1 MSRCRVLKQ
10 INFKDAPFLEK
21 VHVSQCPRFD
31 EEDLL
36 TGIQRLPTNRSK
48 FVSLRPLHEV
58 SNGLS
63 YLKGQASTISF
74 TDCPT

>member
-1 MSRCRVLKQ
+1 M
-10 INFKDAPFLEK
+10 
-21 VHVSQCPRFD
+21 SQCPRFD

-58 SNGLS
+58 SKS
-63 YLKGQASTISF
+63 YLKGQASTSSS

>member
-58 SNGLS
+58 SKS
-63 YLKGQASTISF
+63 YLKGQASTISS